1 MEVFGK
7 RRGLAGEGKED
18 GAGTEVSTVHGAL
31 GRDTLKPIV
40 LLNEHSQNFA
50 S

>member
-7 RRGLAGEGKED
+7 KRGLAEEGKED
-18 GAGTEVSTVHGAL
+18 GAGTEVSTVHRAC
-31 GRDTLKPIV
+31 RKDTLKPIV
-40 LLNEHSQNFA
+40 LPNEHSQNFE